1 MAVPF
6 SVSARKNPLK
16 PDESPRYY
24 ATAQASGEITFKE
37 ICARIADRCTVTASD
52 AKATL
57 DALVTI
63 MKEALGNGQIVRF
76 NDLGSFRMTLKTGRP
91 TDKAEDFLSNVNV
104 DGAKIIFRPEM
115 DLKRH
120 TKTFTYQKVS
130 SLPKKEKKEE
140 VKG

>member
-1 MAVPF
+1 
-6 SVSARKNPLK
+6 
-16 PDESPRYY
+16 
-24 ATAQASGEITFKE
+24 
-37 ICARIADRCTVTASD
+37 
-52 AKATL
+52 
-57 DALVTI
+57 
-63 MKEALGNGQIVRF
+63 
-76 NDLGSFRMTLKTGRP
+76 MTLKTGRP
-91 TDKAEDFLSNVNV
+91 TDKAEDFLSNVNI